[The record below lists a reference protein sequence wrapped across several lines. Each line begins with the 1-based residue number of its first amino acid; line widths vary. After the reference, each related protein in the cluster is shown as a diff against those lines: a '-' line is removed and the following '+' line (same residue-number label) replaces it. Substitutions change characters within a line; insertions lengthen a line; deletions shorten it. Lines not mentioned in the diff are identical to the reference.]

1 MRLARLVLLA
11 VAGCAAA
18 AAVLSLLTGTGGVA
32 LGTLWHGAVPE
43 SLNLTQAVTQ
53 RYLHPAAWT
62 HGILPVLL
70 MPAAGVF
77 MAITAVALVLFIATT
92 MWKRRKTK

>member
-1 MRLARLVLLA
+1 MRLTRLVLLT
-11 VAGCAAA
+11 VAACAAA
-18 AAVLSLLTGTGGVA
+18 AAILCLLTGSGGVA
-32 LGTLWHGAVPE
+32 LGTLWHGAASE

-53 RYLHPAAWT
+53 RYLHPSIWT

-77 MAITAVALVLFIATT
+77 MATTAVALILFIATT